1 MVCGMIIRA
10 ILVVITELV
19 IYWIIGAAA
28 GGILSRGKRMNP
40 GIQVIGGFLCYQIL
54 FQICALPF
62 IMTYKSFTQLTE
74 VWNIVFLVVVVV
86 CILLSGKTLL
96 QQVKEISAGIRL
108 QPAYYAMGLAVIVL
122 FCYYAVLNGR
132 LDDDSIYY
140 IGLVNTT
147 LESDMMFRTNVYT
160 GQLLPSLYLRRVL
173 VTFEIHS
180 AVLAKNFQVAPI
192 ILMRVS
198 RAVLN
203 IIMTAFALKGI
214 GELIYGKR
222 EKTECDR
229 KSILFMMLALSA
241 NLFMDKT
248 IYTSAAFLLHRSYE
262 GKAYAAGTLVL
273 FVTYICLELIVKKQ
287 KRNWGWL
294 LLALWASVALSTSA
308 FIVNAAAIVLWCGSS
323 LLVKLVEKRRER
335 VEEQN
340 AGC

>member
-28 GGILSRGKRMNP
+28 GGILSRGKRMNS

-62 IMTYKSFTQLTE
+62 TMTYKSFTQLTE
-74 VWNIVFLVVVVV
+74 VWNIVLFAVAAVSV
-86 CILLSGKTLL
+86 CIAGKTLK
-96 QQVKEISAGIRL
+96 QQIKDFLTNVRT
-108 QPAYYAMGLAVIVL
+108 QPVYYAMGLAVIVI

-132 LDDDSIYY
+132 LDDDSNYY

-147 LESDMMFRTNVYT
+147 LESDMMFRTNAYT
-160 GQLLPSLYLRRVL
+160 GQLLPSLYLRRAL

-192 ILMRVS
+192 LLMRVS
-198 RAVLN
+198 RAALN
-203 IIMTAFALKGI
+203 IIMSAFALKGI

-222 EKTECDR
+222 EKKECNR
-229 KSILFMMLALSA
+229 KSILFMILALSA
-241 NLFMDKT
+241 NLLMDKT
-248 IYTSAAFLLHRSYE
+248 IYTSAAFLLHRAYE

-273 FVTYICLELIVKKQ
+273 FVTYICLELIIRKQ
-287 KRNWGWL
+287 KRNWVWL
-294 LLALWASVALSTSA
+294 LLALWASVAISTSA

>member
-1 MVCGMIIRA
+1 MIIRA
-10 ILVVITELV
+10 ILVVITELI
-19 IYWIIGAAA
+19 IYWIIGMAA
-28 GGILSRGKRMNP
+28 GSILFHGKRMNP

-74 VWNIVFLVVVVV
+74 VWNIVLLVVVAVS
-86 CILLSGKTLL
+86 ILLSGKTLF
-96 QQVKEISAGIRL
+96 QQVKAISAGIRL
-108 QPAYYAMGLAVIVL
+108 QPAYYVMGLAVIVF

-147 LESDMMFRTNVYT
+147 LESDIMFRMNVYT
-160 GQLLPSLYLRRVL
+160 GQLLPSLYLRRAL

-192 ILMRVS
+192 ILMRIS
-198 RAVLN
+198 RSVLN

-214 GELIYGKR
+214 GTLIYSKSER
-222 EKTECDR
+222 MECNR
-229 KSILFMMLALSA
+229 KSILFMIIALSA
-241 NLFMDKT
+241 NLLMDKT
-248 IYTSAAFLLHRSYE
+248 IYTSATFLLHRAYE
-262 GKAYAAGTLVL
+262 GKSYAAGTLVL
-273 FVTYICLELIVKKQ
+273 FVTYICLEMIIKKQ
-287 KRNWGWL
+287 KRNGIWL
-294 LLALWASVALSTSA
+294 FLALWASVAISTSA

-335 VEEQN
+335 VEERN